1 MKTGKSGNPAAAPP
15 RMEAAAPQFGGIS
28 QINFQSKHGLIY
40 GELKLAIM
48 SGGFEP
54 GQRLKLRD
62 LAAELGTSAMPV
74 RDAVGKLVAEQA
86 LVQADTGAATV
97 PLATE
102 RLVREVMEMRAL
114 LEGEAAARAALL
126 IPKADLRKLR
136 DVASALT
143 QATKS
148 KSIHRYLTLNRE
160 LKFGI
165 YAHSGCAVLN
175 GLIESLWLRAGPFLR
190 YLSRDLEGLVAIN
203 FHDEAL
209 DAMLERSPGKA
220 RDAISRDIL
229 AGMNFLLAHAN
240 FESTGP

>member
-1 MKTGKSGNPAAAPP
+1 MKPV
-15 RMEAAAPQFGGIS
+15 APQFGGIS

-86 LVQADTGAATV
+86 LVQADNGAATV

-126 IPKADLRKLR
+126 IPKSDLSKLR

-143 QATKS
+143 EATKS
-148 KSIHRYLTLNRE
+148 RDIHRYLTLNRE

-165 YAHSGCAVLN
+165 YAHSGSSVLN

-190 YLSRDLEGLVAIN
+190 YLSRDIEGLVAIN

-209 DAMLERSPGKA
+209 DAMLERSPDKA
-220 RDAISRDIL
+220 RDAISRDIH
-229 AGMNFLLAHAN
+229 AGMIFLLVHAN
-240 FESTGP
+240 FGNAGP